1 MATADNRPN
10 PDELLSRVQAVDARE
25 HRGRLKVF
33 FGASPGVGKTYTM
46 LEAARARQAAGID
59 VVAGYVE
66 THGRADTEAKL
77 AGFKVLPR
85 RTVDYKGAA
94 LTEFDLDAALALHP
108 GLLLVDEL
116 AHTNAPGSRHAK
128 RWQDVLELVEAGI
141 DVYSTLNVQH
151 LESLNDVVAQVT
163 GVVVRETVPDSV
175 LDEADEIELVDLP
188 APELLKRLEEGKIY
202 IPEQAGRAARS
213 FFRPGNL
220 IALREMALRRTADRV
235 DAQMRDYRRDHSIGN
250 TWPVTDRLMVCVGRS
265 PFSAQLVRATARLAA
280 RLEAGWI
287 AAYVERPGAAADP
300 EPVRARI
307 LETLRLAEQL
317 GGRTVTLSGAPAGDA
332 LLRYARTNNV
342 SKIVVGKPREALWRR
357 LLRGSLV
364 DDLLRDSGDI
374 EIYAIHGG
382 ATGEEGATPPIASNL
397 SPATPT
403 RAYWLAAVA
412 VAVCTAVCLPLR
424 PWLEPANLVMVYL
437 LGVVAVAFRFSRRIA
452 FFTSVLSV
460 AAFDYFCVPPYYTLA
475 VADYEYLVT
484 FAVMLTVAL
493 VVSSLTVRT
502 RDQAAR
508 AVDREARTQALYG
521 FTRELA
527 AQERVFDVATR
538 AAELTSEA
546 FRCPTM
552 ILLPEAGRITFRR
565 RTSTQPV
572 APPAEEGIAQWVFDH
587 EQKAG
592 QGTGTLSAAT
602 ALYLPL
608 KFSGPPV
615 GVLAIVPANP
625 ELTSSP
631 EQLNHLEIFASQA
644 ALAMERT
651 AQAATVREAELRMR
665 TEEMRSSLLSA
676 VSHDLRTPLASI
688 TGAAT
693 SLLDHGDRLLP
704 ETRRELLESIADEAE
719 RLGRLVN
726 NLLEMTRLES
736 GAIELRRDW
745 HSIEEITGATLRRLA
760 KPLAHHVVKT
770 SLPATLPLVKVDDVL
785 IEQLMTNLLENAA
798 KYTPPGS
805 EIEIAAQAAPGS
817 VVVEVRDRGP
827 GFGDRDVNRLFE
839 KFYRGRTDGARG
851 VGLGLAIAQAIVR
864 AHRGEISALNRPG
877 GGATIRFSLPAPP
890 MAILKPEEEDA

>member
-1 MATADNRPN
+1 MPTTDNRPN
-10 PDELLSRVQAVDARE
+10 PDELLSRVRAVDARQ

-33 FGASPGVGKTYTM
+33 FGASPGVGKTYAM

-66 THGRADTEAKL
+66 THGRADTEAKT
-77 AGFKVLPR
+77 AGLNQLPR
-85 RTVDYKGAA
+85 RMISYKGAA
-94 LTEFDLDAALALHP
+94 LPEFDLDAALARRP

-128 RWQDVLELVEAGI
+128 RWQDVLELVESGI

-163 GVVVRETVPDSV
+163 GIVVRETVPDSV

-188 APELLKRLEEGKIY
+188 APELLKRLAEGKVY
-202 IPEQAGRAARS
+202 LPEQAGRAAHS

-235 DAQMRDYRRDHSIGN
+235 DAQMRDYRRDHSISAN
-250 TWPVTDRLMVCVGRS
+250 WPVTERLMVCVGRS
-265 PFSAQLVRATARLAA
+265 PFSGQLVRATARLAA

-287 AAYVERPGAAADP
+287 AAYVEQPGAAADL
-300 EPVRARI
+300 EPVRARV

-317 GGRTVTLSGAPAGDA
+317 GAKTVTLSGSRAADA
-332 LLRYARTNNV
+332 LLRYARSNNV
-342 SKIVVGKPREALWRR
+342 SKIVVGKPGEPLWRR
-357 LLRGSLV
+357 LVRGSLV
-364 DDLLRDSGDI
+364 DELLGDSGDI

-382 ATGEEGATPPIASNL
+382 AAGEDATAPSASSPHPP
-397 SPATPT
+397 TPT
-403 RAYWLAAVA
+403 RAYWLAIAV
-412 VAVCTAVCLPLR
+412 VALCTALCLPLR
-424 PWLEPANLVMVYL
+424 PWLEPTNLVMVYL
-437 LGVVAVAFRFSRRIA
+437 LGVVAVASRSTRRIA
-452 FFTSVLSV
+452 FLTSVLSV
-460 AAFDYFCVPPYYTLA
+460 AAFDYFCVPPYFTLV
-475 VADYEYLVT
+475 VADYQYLVT

-493 VVSSLTVRT
+493 IVSSLTVRI

-527 AQERVFDVATR
+527 AQPRVFDVASR

-546 FRCPTM
+546 FRCPAM
-552 ILLPEAGRITFRR
+552 ILLPEARRITFRR
-565 RTSTQPV
+565 RTSTQPI
-572 APPAEEGIAQWVFDH
+572 APLTEEGIAQWAFDH
-587 EQKAG
+587 DQKAG
-592 QGTGTLSAAT
+592 HGTGTLSSAT

-608 KFSGPPV
+608 KFSGPVV
-615 GVLAIVPANP
+615 GVLALVPSSP

-631 EQLNHLEIFASQA
+631 EQVNHLEIFAAQA

-651 AQAATVREAELRMR
+651 AQAAAVREAELRMR

-693 SLLDHGDRLLP
+693 SLLDQGDRLLP
-704 ETRRELLESIADEAE
+704 DTRRELLESIADEAE

-745 HSIEEITGATLRRLA
+745 HSIEEIAGATLRRLA
-760 KPLAHHVVKT
+760 KPLAHHFVKT
-770 SLPATLPLVKVDDVL
+770 SLPATLPLVLVDDVL

-805 EIEIAAQAAPGS
+805 EIEIAAEAP
-817 VVVEVRDRGP
+817 V
-827 GFGDRDVNRLFE
+827 
-839 KFYRGRTDGARG
+839 GA
-851 VGLGLAIAQAIVR
+851 
-864 AHRGEISALNRPG
+864 AHRRMPLHERQRLAEQRLARLHLVP
-877 GGATIRFSLPAPP
+877 R
-890 MAILKPEEEDA
+890 